1 MAGVEPVDEVAYCL
15 HMSSPH
21 LSAALLAAML
31 LTSQTGRAADP
42 APAEAV
48 TVTAERLS
56 RGVLRAQASAFLR
69 QSLADTRGGQNAR
82 WFTPVCAITMGVD
95 DKSGAV
101 FTARIADVARHV
113 GLKLAAP
120 GCDPN
125 LAIVFTRE
133 ARALVK
139 QINRR
144 QSGALDALPANER
157 SLVKKSDLPVRWWH
171 FTAPEAYDGRQL
183 APGAL
188 ALGGSGVGAIGG
200 DVTYNNNIRGSRI
213 DLSTRVGI
221 TGAVIIV
228 DITRLASVS
237 VAALS
242 DYIALVGLGRLRMDP
257 HQRPTGSILA
267 MFDKDAPRFDGM
279 TDQDER
285 FIEAMYGSNAALEG
299 WRQRADMAGRMA
311 DAAVSPTSPPPVQT
325 RAATPKQ

>member
-1 MAGVEPVDEVAYCL
+1 MLASQAGWAAEP
-15 HMSSPH
+15 
-21 LSAALLAAML
+21 AASE
-31 LTSQTGRAADP
+31 T
-42 APAEAV
+42 V
-48 TVTAERLS
+48 TVTADRLS
-56 RGVLRAQASAFLR
+56 RGILRNQASDFLR
-69 QSLADTRGGQNAR
+69 KGLADTRGGQNAR
-82 WFTPVCAITMGVD
+82 WFGPVCAVSMGVD

-113 GLKLAAP
+113 GFKLADP
-120 GCDPN
+120 GCEPN

-144 QSGALDALPANER
+144 QAGALDALPASER
-157 SLVKKSDLPVRWWH
+157 GLVKNSDLPVRWWH

-183 APGAL
+183 APGAP
-188 ALGGSGVGAIGG
+188 ALGAAGAIGG

-228 DITRLASVS
+228 DITRLGSAS

-242 DYIALVGLGRLRMDP
+242 DYVALVALGRLRMDP
-257 HQRPTGSILA
+257 RQRPTGSILT
-267 MFDKDAPRFDGM
+267 MFDQDAPRFDGM

-285 FIEAMYGSNAALEG
+285 FIEAMYSSNAALEG

-311 DAAVSPTSPPPVQT
+311 NAAVKPTSPAREPARKQPPAPPLAPAS
-325 RAATPKQ
+325 AAPQ

>member
-1 MAGVEPVDEVAYCL
+1 MP
-15 HMSSPH
+15 SPH
-21 LSAALLAAML
+21 LSAALFAALLLA
-31 LTSQTGRAADP
+31 SQAGLAADP

-48 TVTAERLS
+48 TVTADRLS
-56 RGVLRAQASAFLR
+56 RSVMRAEASKFLR
-69 QSLADTRGGQNAR
+69 DGIADTRGGQNAR
-82 WFTPVCAITMGVD
+82 WFAPVCAITMGVD

-113 GLKLAAP
+113 GLKLAAA
-120 GCDPN
+120 GCEPN

-144 QSGALDALPANER
+144 QSGALDALPASER
-157 SLVKKSDLPVRWWH
+157 GLVKNSDLPVRWWH

-183 APGAL
+183 APGAP
-188 ALGGSGVGAIGG
+188 ALGAAGASAIGG
-200 DVTYNNNIRGSRI
+200 DVTFNNNIRGSPI

-228 DITRLASVS
+228 DITRLASENVS
-237 VAALS
+237 ALS

-257 HQRPTGSILA
+257 RQRPTGSILA

-279 TDQDER
+279 SDQDER
-285 FIEAMYGSNAALEG
+285 FIEAMYSSKAAVEG

-311 DAAVSPTSPPPVQT
+311 DAAVSPASPPPVQT
-325 RAATPKQ
+325 QAAAPKR